1 MNDITPNLISIIVR
15 TKNEEKWLPFC
26 LESVFG
32 QKTQL
37 NIEVILVDNGSSDHT
52 VSIAKRFPV
61 AKIINIDTFLPG
73 KAINDGI
80 RSSKGEYIV
89 CLSAHCVPKENNWLE
104 TLLKNF
110 ETSNIAGV
118 YGRQLPLQ
126 HTSSVDKRDLLMVF
140 GLDRKVQKKD
150 YFFHNANSMIPR
162 FIWEKFPFD
171 ENVTNIEDRIW
182 GKEVIK
188 AGYNIIYDPDAE
200 VYHHHGLHQ
209 NNNAKRSES
218 VVSVLE
224 KVESKTLN
232 QMPLQMSPEQVK
244 VAAIIPVMGDL
255 EKKTKFWQLFEK
267 LVSFL
272 KMSKYIN
279 EIFCLSENRYLSENF
294 DIKWLERKK
303 IKNSNSLS
311 LKELLK
317 EALKLIEEE
326 QFFPTSVLYA
336 NYEYEK
342 RPKDLFDILIKDS
355 LLNDFDMMFPGL
367 VDYGQYWYLD
377 KDDNY
382 RQTDSSFSSREFRS
396 PNYKALY
403 GLGWII
409 RSHNLRKEDIFDCRT
424 GILKLKNHKYA
435 LRTRK

>member
-1 MNDITPNLISIIVR
+1 MQTLISIIIR

-26 LESVFG
+26 LESVFA
-32 QKTQL
+32 QKTQSS
-37 NIEVILVDNGSSDHT
+37 IEVILVDNGSSDHT
-52 VSIAKRFPV
+52 VSVAKRFPV
-61 AKIINIDTFLPG
+61 AKVINIDTFLPG

-89 CLSAHCVPKENNWLE
+89 CLSSHCVPKENNWLE
-104 TLLKNF
+104 ALLKNF
-110 ETSNIAGV
+110 QTSNVAGV

-162 FIWEKFPFD
+162 SIWEKFPFD
-171 ENVTNIEDRIW
+171 EDVTNIEDRVW

-209 NNNAKRSES
+209 NNNIKRSKS

-224 KVESKTLN
+224 RVESKTLN
-232 QMPLQMSPEQVK
+232 QMPLQMSPDQVK

-255 EKKTKFWQLFEK
+255 RKKTKFWPLFEE
-267 LVSFL
+267 LVMLL
-272 KMSKYIN
+272 KKSKYIN
-279 EIFCLSENRYLSENF
+279 EIFCLSEDKYLSENF
-294 DIKWLERKK
+294 DIKWLDRKK
-303 IKNSNSLS
+303 IENSNSLS
-311 LKELLK
+311 LKELLQ

-326 QFFPTSVLYA
+326 QIFPISVLYA
-336 NYEYEK
+336 NYEYDK
-342 RPKDLFDILIKDS
+342 RPKDLFDMLIKDS

-377 KDDNY
+377 NDDNY
-382 RQTDSSFSSREFRS
+382 RQTDSSLSSREFRS
-396 PNYKALY
+396 PHYKALY

-409 RSHNLRKEDIFDCRT
+409 RSYNLRKENIFDCRT

>member
-1 MNDITPNLISIIVR
+1 MQTLISIIIR

-26 LESVFG
+26 LESVFA
-32 QKTQL
+32 QKTQSS
-37 NIEVILVDNGSSDHT
+37 IEVILVDNGSSDHT
-52 VSIAKRFPV
+52 VSVAKRFPV
-61 AKIINIDTFLPG
+61 AKVINIDTFLPG

-80 RSSKGEYIV
+80 RSSKGDYIV
-89 CLSAHCVPKENNWLE
+89 CLSSHCVPKENNWLE
-104 TLLKNF
+104 ALLKNF
-110 ETSNIAGV
+110 QTSNVAGV

-162 FIWEKFPFD
+162 SIWEKFPFD
-171 ENVTNIEDRIW
+171 EDVTNIEDRVW
-182 GKEVIK
+182 GKEVIT

-209 NNNAKRSES
+209 NNNTKRSKS

-224 KVESKTLN
+224 RVESKTLN
-232 QMPLQMSPEQVK
+232 QMPLQMSPGQVK

-255 EKKTKFWQLFEK
+255 RKKTKFWRFFEE
-267 LVSFL
+267 LVIFL
-272 KMSKYIN
+272 KKSKYIN
-279 EIFCLSENRYLSENF
+279 EIFCLSENKYLSESF

-303 IKNSNSLS
+303 IENSNSLS
-311 LKELLK
+311 LEALLQ

-326 QFFPTSVLYA
+326 QFFPTSVIYA
-336 NYEYEK
+336 NYEYDK
-342 RPKDLFDILIKDS
+342 RPRDLFDILIKDS

-382 RQTDSSFSSREFRS
+382 RQTDSSLSSREFRS

-409 RSHNLRKEDIFDCRT
+409 RSYNLRKEDIFDCRT
-424 GILKLKNHKYA
+424 GILKLNNHKYA
-435 LRTRK
+435 SRTRK